1 MMTAFLQLY
10 LANVKEFMR
19 DRMALFWTLAFPIMI
34 ILLFGLVFSGGGN
47 TTFDIGVAIEDRGT
61 AGMGLDQALR
71 AIPAFKVTEGARDA
85 LLDQLRHGKLRLV
98 VVIPSDLSGAI
109 GARSPAQV
117 QVYYD
122 PASQATAQ
130 ALLAIIGKVVD
141 GFEQQTTGRRSL
153 LSVAAVSVAAENLR
167 LIDFLLPGI
176 LGMSLMQLGLFATA
190 PQLVYL
196 REQQVLRRIGATP
209 LPRATLLAAQICHRL
224 VIGLIQTLLT
234 ILVGVLLFQFTIIG
248 NLALVA
254 GAIVLGTLTFIAL
267 GYLIAGLARS
277 QESVNGV
284 TQVFGVPMMFLSGLF
299 TPIEL
304 MPGWLRPVAAILPL
318 TYLADALRQTMVGA
332 TPMFGLALD
341 FGVLAAWLVVCA
353 ALAVRFFRWE

>member
-1 MMTAFLQLY
+1 VRAFLQLY
-10 LANVKEFMR
+10 LASVKEFLR

-34 ILLFGLVFSGGGN
+34 IMLFGLIFSGGSG
-47 TTFDIGVAIEDRGT
+47 TTFDVGLAVEDRGT
-61 AGMGLDQALR
+61 AGVALAR
-71 AIPAFKVTEGARDA
+71 AFGAIPAFHVTEGQRDA
-85 LLDQLRHGKLRLV
+85 LLDQLRSGKLRLV
-98 VVIPSDLSGAI
+98 VVIPGELSGAI

-122 PASQATAQ
+122 PASQGTAQ
-130 ALLAIIGKVVD
+130 ALIAVVEKVVD
-141 GFEQQTTGRRSL
+141 GFEQQTTGRRPL
-153 LSVAAVSVAAENLR
+153 LSVAALSVNAKNLR

-209 LPRATLLAAQICHRL
+209 LPRGTLLAAQVCHRL
-224 VIGLIQTLLT
+224 VIGLFQAVLMIM
-234 ILVGVLLFQFTIIG
+234 VGVLLFQFSIVG
-248 NLALVA
+248 NLPLTVA
-254 GAIVLGTLTFIAL
+254 AIVLGAMTFIAL

-277 QESVNGV
+277 QESVNGI

-304 MPGWLRPVAAILPL
+304 MPSWLKPVAATLPL

-332 TPMFGLALD
+332 PSMFGLALD
-341 FGVLAAWLVVCA
+341 FGVLTAWLVIGSV
-353 ALAVRFFRWE
+353 LAVRFFRWE